1 MLVQNME
8 MTDPIIWVAMLTFY
22 DAVAAAGKSI
32 ETILLKYYQT
42 FDFNTCYIL
51 QYKIKKL
58 F

>member
-1 MLVQNME
+1 MLMQNKE
-8 MTDPIIWVAMLTFY
+8 MTDPIMLVGMLTFY
-22 DAVAAAGKSI
+22 EAGAAAGKSI

-42 FDFNTCYIL
+42 FDFNTSYIL

>member
-1 MLVQNME
+1 MQNKE
-8 MTDPIIWVAMLTFY
+8 MTDPIMLVAMLTFY
-22 DAVAAAGKSI
+22 DAGAAAGKSI